1 MAACRFGDWRDSDS
15 CPLSWEGGRPPT
27 GHPWARGEQT
37 GSQGEA
43 AAPGAPSSELPAIS
57 RFQMAGCRRVRPQSL
72 LRLQAVDTQDIPPTH
87 HVLAKREM
95 GSSVP
100 RTHAQGRN
108 QQCLLPKHVLALAF
122 GFIFFCVVFFARPL
136 DLCAQGVYNA
146 LMFTLWPWGEI
157 SGTRFFF
164 FFSTISLAFGHCSC
178 TPSQHQHPI
187 AGNGFHRA
195 RCLVAEWKPWQQEAG
210 RIFPS
215 PCRKGSLFLGPE
227 PSYSLVLHFDVNF
240 SC

>member
-1 MAACRFGDWRDSDS
+1 M
-15 CPLSWEGGRPPT
+15 
-27 GHPWARGEQT
+27 
-37 GSQGEA
+37 
-43 AAPGAPSSELPAIS
+43 S
-57 RFQMAGCRRVRPQSL
+57 R
-72 LRLQAVDTQDIPPTH
+72 H
-87 HVLAKREM
+87 EREM

-164 FFSTISLAFGHCSC
+164 FFHHLACFWPLQLHTQPAPASHCGKWL
-178 TPSQHQHPI
+178 PP
-187 AGNGFHRA
+187 RP
-195 RCLVAEWKPWQQEAG
+195 LL
-210 RIFPS
+210 
-215 PCRKGSLFLGPE
+215 GSRVETMATGSREDLPVTL
-227 PSYSLVLHFDVNF
+227 
-240 SC
+240 

>member
-164 FFSTISLAFGHCSC
+164 FFPPSRLLLATAAAHPASTSIPLREMASTA
-178 TPSQHQHPI
+178 P
-187 AGNGFHRA
+187 AA
-195 RCLVAEWKPWQQEAG
+195 W
-210 RIFPS
+210 
-215 PCRKGSLFLGPE
+215 
-227 PSYSLVLHFDVNF
+227 
-240 SC
+240 